1 MSTLATEVIKR
12 TLMEFG
18 REAGRDLFSRIRTTG
33 VQNYNLV
40 DESPN

>member
-12 TLMEFG
+12 TLMEL
-18 REAGRDLFSRIRTTG
+18 GRDLFSRIRTTG